1 MRVLGI
7 LAGSVLWILAGVLGL
22 VGALLCVTLILL
34 PLGIPVLWLARKLF
48 RAAMAMMVPRKAR
61 HPVAAAAESI
71 SSGADD
77 ARKRMSKRMSKN
89 VTKPMSKK
97 VAKPMSKKASKAADQ
112 GRSFLKHQRK
122 RFA

>member
-1 MRVLGI
+1 M
-7 LAGSVLWILAGVLGL
+7 
-22 VGALLCVTLILL
+22 AL
-34 PLGIPVLWLARKLF
+34 
-48 RAAMAMMVPRKAR
+48 MVPRKAR
-61 HPVAAAAESI
+61 HPVAGGAQSI

-89 VTKPMSKK
+89 VTKPMEKKVAKPMSKK